1 MKKIPAAVLQP
12 LGLFSPRE
20 IDPRIPSFYDISH
33 FDKWVSSIY
42 NGDYVMKSNQYFE
55 GFFVEYFYT
64 ADGRADER
72 MWDVISLAKNNS
84 NSRSIIH

>member
-1 MKKIPAAVLQP
+1 M
-12 LGLFSPRE
+12 
-20 IDPRIPSFYDISH
+20 
-33 FDKWVSSIY
+33 VSSIY
-42 NGDYVMKSNQYFE
+42 NGDYVKKSNQYFE